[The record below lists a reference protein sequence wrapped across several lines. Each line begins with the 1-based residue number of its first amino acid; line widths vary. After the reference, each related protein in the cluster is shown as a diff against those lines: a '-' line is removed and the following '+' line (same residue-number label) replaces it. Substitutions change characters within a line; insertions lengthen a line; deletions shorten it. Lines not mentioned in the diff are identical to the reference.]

1 MDAAAVPGTT
11 LAPVALVADP
21 DPAHGRR
28 IGEVLRQEY
37 YKVVECND
45 YQQLSESFAQTRPDV
60 VFVTVM
66 PSTTAGLT
74 AIRDLKSDL
83 GASFVPLVAVT
94 SVADDWFL
102 SKCLE
107 AGCDDVLLKP
117 VRSSMLRARLR
128 AMEKAKV
135 VHDEVRRRHQELRQL
150 HSIVDRNQEIAA
162 HVFSRV
168 VMEENQAIDDLRLF
182 LRPAARFSGDL
193 LLTARS
199 PSGALYVLLGDF
211 TGHGLAAALGAVPAS
226 QIFRA
231 MTAKGFGCKQ
241 IVQELNRKLHTL
253 LPTGMFMA
261 ACLLRLDA
269 GKSTVTI
276 WNGGMPDVILLGE
289 AGEVMC
295 RFPSNHLPLGVQS
308 HLDQVRLSHT
318 PLVPEGRFLLVSDGL
333 LEAVNPEGSR
343 FGEAWYLEHLK
354 RDDPFAAI
362 VSSVEAFTRSA
373 VQDDDIS
380 LVEVPCAA
388 ALQVQQPVAHQ
399 ADRGEGQGRDAGW
412 SYALELRASTLRDAD
427 PVPLIIGFIC
437 DQMGFTAHRQRLFM
451 ILSELYSNA
460 LEHGVLGLSSA
471 VKQDADGYTEYYR
484 ERERRL
490 QAVGG
495 EAYVRLAVS
504 LVPSAAGPELIIQ
517 VEDSGNGFDVER
529 VSGGLLGNTAA
540 HGRGIALVRT
550 LADEL
555 SYEKGGTLAR
565 ARCLL
570 AAAPA
575 ADAAADGRKT
585 G

>member
-1 MDAAAVPGTT
+1 MDAAAVSGTS

-21 DPAHGRR
+21 EVVHGRR
-28 IGEVLRQEY
+28 MGELLRHEGY
-37 YKVVECND
+37 RVIECD
-45 YQQLSESFAQTRPDV
+45 SYGALPDLFAQEDPEV
-60 VFVTVM
+60 VFLTVD
-66 PSTTAGLT
+66 PEADGGLT
-74 AIRDLKSDL
+74 AIRELKTRRSTH
-83 GASFVPLVAVT
+83 FVPVVVVSSVT
-94 SVADDWFL
+94 DDWFL
-102 SKCLE
+102 ARCLE
-107 AGCDDVLLKP
+107 AGCDDVLVKP
-117 VRSSMLRARLR
+117 VRKSMLRARLR

-150 HSIVDRNQEIAA
+150 YSIVERNQEIAA
-162 HVFSRV
+162 HVFSKV
-168 VMEENQAIDDLRLF
+168 VMEENQAVEDLRLF

-193 LLTARS
+193 LLTGRS

-231 MTAKGFGCKQ
+231 MTAKGFDCRQ
-241 IVQELNRKLHTL
+241 IVQELNRRLHAL

-261 ACLLRLDA
+261 ACLLLLDA

-295 RFPSNHLPLGVQS
+295 RFPSNHLPLGVQP
-308 HLDQVRLSHT
+308 HLDQVRLSHP
-318 PLVPEGRFLLVSDGL
+318 PLVPKGKFLLVSDGL

-343 FGEAWYLEHLK
+343 FGEAWFSEYLE

-362 VSSVEAFTRSA
+362 VGSVEAFTRSA

-380 LVEVPCAA
+380 LVEVPCAP
-388 ALQVQQPVAHQ
+388 ALQVRQPMEHQ
-399 ADRGEGQGRDAGW
+399 DKGGDGGARDAGW
-412 SYALELRASTLRDAD
+412 SYSLELRASTLRDAD
-427 PVPLIIGFIC
+427 PVPVIIGFVC
-437 DQMGFTAHRQRLFM
+437 DQMGLAAHRQRLFM

-460 LEHGVLGLSSA
+460 LEHGVLGLSSE
-471 VKQDADGYTEYYR
+471 VKRDAEGYTEYYR
-484 ERERRL
+484 EREHRL

-495 EAYVRLAVS
+495 EAWVRLAVT
-504 LVPSAAGPELIIQ
+504 LVPSAAGPQLFIQ
-517 VEDSGNGFDVER
+517 VEDSGNGFDVEQ

-540 HGRGIALVRT
+540 HGRGIALVRS

-555 SYEKGGTLAR
+555 SYENGGSLAR
-565 ARCLL
+565 VRCLL
-570 AAAPA
+570 AEAPAPEAAPG
-575 ADAAADGRKT
+575 GRET